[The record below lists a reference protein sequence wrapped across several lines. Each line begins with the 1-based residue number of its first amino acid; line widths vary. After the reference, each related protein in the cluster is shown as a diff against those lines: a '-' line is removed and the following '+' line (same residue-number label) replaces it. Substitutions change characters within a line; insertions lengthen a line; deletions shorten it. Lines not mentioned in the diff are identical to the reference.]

1 MFLAIFMR
9 LRVTAFGLTFIAALV
24 GGFGRSS
31 SFALCQQP
39 PGSRAAWPD
48 PLVTEAGKP
57 ISSAPEFNA
66 IRRPELLRAFAE
78 DVYGRTPSQTLPVA
92 AHVTSVDQAALHGA
106 AIRKQITLTVGT
118 APLTRD
124 LHVLLYLP
132 AKARGP
138 VPVFVGLNFN
148 GNQTVSR
155 DPGIDLNPI
164 WIPDP
169 ALDTVHLAK
178 EQEGHILVKPGEAT
192 RGADASQWP
201 VETILR
207 AGYGVAAIYAGEI
220 EPDFAAGV
228 GYGIRPLFFKPG
240 QALPEADEWGAIGAW
255 AWGMSRVVDYLV
267 TDAAID
273 RHAILATGHSRMG
286 KAALWSAAQDQR
298 YAMVISNES
307 GQGGASLSHRE
318 AGETIRHLNVAFP
331 YWFCANYHRFT
342 GRADQ
347 LPIDGHL
354 LLALIAPRPLFVAS
368 AHEDPFSD
376 PEGEF
381 LSAKAASSVYAL
393 FGKQGVPADTRYEIN
408 HPAGKDLRYYVRPG
422 GHDVLLE
429 DWQQYIQFAD
439 EHFRPSKH

>member
-1 MFLAIFMR
+1 
-9 LRVTAFGLTFIAALV
+9 
-24 GGFGRSS
+24 
-31 SFALCQQP
+31 
-39 PGSRAAWPD
+39 
-48 PLVTEAGKP
+48 
-57 ISSAPEFNA
+57 
-66 IRRPELLRAFAE
+66 
-78 DVYGRTPSQTLPVA
+78 
-92 AHVTSVDQAALHGA
+92 
-106 AIRKQITLTVGT
+106 
-118 APLTRD
+118 
-124 LHVLLYLP
+124 
-132 AKARGP
+132 

-201 VETILR
+201 VETIVR
-207 AGYGVAAIYAGEI
+207 AGYGVATIYAGEI

-273 RHAILATGHSRMG
+273 RHAIIATGHSRMG

-318 AGETIRHLNVAFP
+318 AGETIRHLNIAFP
-331 YWFCANYHRFT
+331 YWFSPAFHAYN
-342 GRADQ
+342 GRAQ
-347 LPIDGHL
+347 EYPLDGHL
-354 LLALIAPRPLFVAS
+354 LLSLIAPRPLFVAS
-368 AHEDPFSD
+368 AKDDPFSD

-381 LSAKAASSVYAL
+381 QSAKAASAVYGI
-393 FGKQGVPADTRYEIN
+393 FGLQGLPSDASFQVGKLT
-408 HPAGKDLRYYVRPG
+408 GKDIRYYCRPG
-422 GHDVLLE
+422 KHDMLLE
-429 DWQQYIQFAD
+429 DWQRYIAFAD
-439 EHFRPSKH
+439 EHFKSGQR

>member
-1 MFLAIFMR
+1 M
-9 LRVTAFGLTFIAALV
+9 
-24 GGFGRSS
+24 
-31 SFALCQQP
+31 
-39 PGSRAAWPD
+39 
-48 PLVTEAGKP
+48 
-57 ISSAPEFNA
+57 
-66 IRRPELLRAFAE
+66 RRPELLSAFE
-78 DVYGRTPSQTLPVA
+78 ENVYGRTPSQALPVT
-92 AHVTSVDQAALHGA
+92 AHVTSVDQAALHGI

-124 LHVLLYLP
+124 LHLLIYLP
-132 AKARGP
+132 AKATQP
-138 VPVFVGLNFN
+138 AAVFVGLNFD

-178 EQEGHILVKPGEAT
+178 EQEGHILVKPSEAT

-201 VETILR
+201 IETIVR
-207 AGYGVAAIYAGEI
+207 AGYGVATIYAGEI

-228 GYGIRPLFFKPG
+228 GYGIRPLFFKSG

-255 AWGMSRVVDYLV
+255 AWGMSRVADYLSKDSSF
-267 TDAAID
+267 DAHGIIAF
-273 RHAILATGHSRMG
+273 GFSRFG
-286 KAALWSAAQDQR
+286 KAALWAAAQDMHF
-298 YAMVISNES
+298 AMVLSNES
-307 GQGGASLSHRE
+307 GQGGASLSHRQAAE
-318 AGETIRHLNVAFP
+318 SIAHLNIAFP

-342 GRADQ
+342 GRTDQ

-393 FGKQGVPADTRYEIN
+393 FGKQGVPPDARYEIN
-408 HPAGKDLRYYVRPG
+408 HPVGKDLRYYVRPG

-439 EHFRPSKH
+439 EHSRTNQR